1 MAILCNSYCCENN
14 KVKNQIKLSHFR
26 TYEQAGP
33 YPYQILMGGGGGG
46 VRRGG
51 ILNKSVMTVS
61 QLYCKHKVLCLRMQ
75 GFLKVPRNV

>member
-1 MAILCNSYCCENN
+1 MAILCNSYHCDNN
-14 KVKNQIKLSHFR
+14 KVKNRIKLSHFR

-33 YPYQILMGGGGGG
+33 YPYQILREGGG
-46 VRRGG
+46 RGS

-61 QLYCKHKVLCLRMQ
+61 QLYGKHKVLCLRMQ